1 MKMNG
6 LYNLE
11 IFDVE
16 LMLYSELPGNIQVKA
31 SFKRHSLHVG
41 RTLSVER
48 RRTRYFIWQYVKI
61 IIISSTICEILSMS
75 CPFLSRRST
84 PFIDYV
90 VIQAVRLRCYE
101 YDNLRGTNVEQSGY
115 QISRS

>member
-1 MKMNG
+1 MNG

-61 IIISSTICEILSMS
+61 IFHPPFVKFCQCRAHSSLEGAHLSLITSSFKQFVYVATSMII
-75 CPFLSRRST
+75 
-84 PFIDYV
+84 
-90 VIQAVRLRCYE
+90 
-101 YDNLRGTNVEQSGY
+101 
-115 QISRS
+115 